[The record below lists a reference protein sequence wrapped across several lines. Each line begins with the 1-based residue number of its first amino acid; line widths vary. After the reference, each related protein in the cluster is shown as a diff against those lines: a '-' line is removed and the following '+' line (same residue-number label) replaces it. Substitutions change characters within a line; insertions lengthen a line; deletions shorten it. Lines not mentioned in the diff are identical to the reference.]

1 MPEVKAGAVRD
12 VEEGHGAWR
21 RSRVILLVIAI
32 CTIAT
37 FVQVCWHDFTWW
49 DDGYTVHHNEHF
61 NPPSVKGILYYW
73 GHAKMGLYVP
83 VTYTVW
89 GVLAFLG
96 RVEDADQVVAML
108 NPWVFHTANLL
119 VHVCCAMVVFGI
131 LRKLI
136 RKDWPAAMGALLFA
150 LHPVQ
155 VETVAWVSG
164 MKDLL
169 CGLFTLLAIWQY
181 IEAATE
187 MRSRRVHYAIATV
200 CFVLGFLCKPT
211 AMVAPVMVGVIDYFL
226 MKRPGRE
233 IGRWIALWVVLLI
246 PMMIVARWVQSGEG
260 VPTSE
265 IALRP
270 LIAMDALAFYV
281 YKLVWPVWL
290 GMDYGRTPEFIRTQ
304 GAVVFG
310 HMVPWIYLSWV
321 LTVGLA
327 VVIWRSR
334 VDYLR
339 AGALL
344 FVAGM
349 LPTIGVVPF
358 LFQYYSTT
366 ADHYLYLPMLGVGVV
381 VAGLMARYRAV
392 GVRVVVVAVLVALAV
407 RSSLQT
413 GYWAD
418 DLTLYTHDLAVNPK
432 SVPANLNLGRVMLQ
446 RGDAAQALYYMER
459 AVESN
464 PNYKPAREQLAALR
478 AAIGSTAPATTTPDK
493 QPN

>member
-1 MPEVKAGAVRD
+1 
-12 VEEGHGAWR
+12 
-21 RSRVILLVIAI
+21 
-32 CTIAT
+32 
-37 FVQVCWHDFTWW
+37 
-49 DDGYTVHHNEHF
+49 
-61 NPPSVKGILYYW
+61 
-73 GHAKMGLYVP
+73 MGLYIP

-96 RVEDADQVVAML
+96 RVEDADQVGAML

-119 VHVCCAMVVFGI
+119 VHVCCAMVVFAIVRRLLGEQN
-131 LRKLI
+131 RPSPRPSPGVPGEGEI
-136 RKDWPAAMGALLFA
+136 RKWHDWAAGVGALVFA

-169 CGLFTLLAIWQY
+169 CGLFTLMAIWQY

-281 YKLVWPVWL
+281 YKLVWPAWL
-290 GMDYGRTPEFIRTQ
+290 GMDYGRTPEFIRTH
-304 GAVVFG
+304 GAVVLG
-310 HMVPWIYLSWV
+310 KMVPWIYLSWV

-327 VVIWRSR
+327 VGVWRSR

-381 VAGLMARYRAV
+381 VAGVLARYRAIA
-392 GVRVVVVAVLVALAV
+392 VRCVMVVVVVALAV

-418 DLTLYTHDLAVNPK
+418 DLTLYTHDLVVNPK

-446 RGDAAQALYYMER
+446 RGDPTRALYYMER

-464 PNYKPAREQLAALR
+464 PNYKPARDQLAALR
-478 AAIGSTAPATTTPDK
+478 SAMPRGPATGPIKNRID
-493 QPN
+493 